1 MGHVAEQGAAADRF
15 APKTLAILEGD
26 AALAAAELNRR
37 AFREIA
43 PRCEKARA
51 LSACLVA
58 LPHFQAATMT
68 AYLGVRK

>member
-1 MGHVAEQGAAADRF
+1 MSPNKALQPTASRRSLWRF
-15 APKTLAILEGD
+15 EKEMQRSRRLSSTVGPSEKSLA
-26 AALAAAELNRR
+26 
-37 AFREIA
+37 
-43 PRCEKARA
+43 RCEKARA